1 MEFASDGYET
11 TYAKRSKLCLRE
23 KVFTMKMALKY
34 NFFFAA
40 LLIALT
46 TSCEPKTNSS
56 NEEIKDSV
64 IENADLIIE
73 NAKIFTSNKQQP
85 WAEALA
91 VKNGKFIYV
100 GDASGIASY
109 QSAVTID
116 LKGQLLIPG
125 MVDGHSHPGYVNV
138 ENFGTVEGDTAA
150 ELLAS
155 VKKYADEHP
164 DDEWLRLCCW
174 PTDMFVEGNQGPKK
188 EGLDAV
194 LPDRLV
200 WFESATAHDFWLNSK
215 ALEKLGVNKNTPDP
229 RPGLAMYARDENGE
243 PSGWVKEGAGV
254 QHFAKQFALTDESL
268 IQLHRESVAETI
280 QILSRHGV
288 TSIFDAGNKGFGDIA
303 YSVVSQLEKE
313 GKLPLRYYG
322 TYQIFTPERVKTAIS
337 EIRRYRSEYGGQLL
351 QFNSVKLF
359 MDGISANQSASYLD
373 PYEGSTAY
381 VGATM
386 LSVEELRD
394 LLLEL
399 NEEKLDLLVHTIGDL
414 AVRTVLDAVEA
425 AQAIAKDDFYP
436 RVTMAHLALIDP
448 LDLPRIKKLGV
459 ISNFTPWWFG
469 VDPNDVVEELLGEER
484 YSKMYPAKTVF
495 DSGARVTFSSDE
507 WWGGDMLATYISPYL
522 GMQVG
527 HTRQFPKDWW
537 ETEDDG
543 VRSPISERLSLE
555 QLLEG
560 YTQNGA
566 YQLRLEDKLGSIEK
580 GKLADFVIL
589 NKNLFEVDPY
599 EISKLKPSAVVME
612 GKVIQGSFPE

>member
-1 MEFASDGYET
+1 
-11 TYAKRSKLCLRE
+11 
-23 KVFTMKMALKY
+23 MKFDLKY
-34 NFFFAA
+34 NFLVAA

-46 TSCEPKTNSS
+46 TACQPKTDST
-56 NEEIKDSV
+56 NEEITDSVVENVDLV
-64 IENADLIIE
+64 IENAR
-73 NAKIFTSNKQQP
+73 IFTSNKQQP

-100 GDASGIASY
+100 GDASGIVSY
-109 QSAVTID
+109 QSATTID

-138 ENFGTVEGDTAA
+138 ENFGEVEGDTAA

-155 VKKYADEHP
+155 VKEYADDHP

-174 PTDMFVEGNQGPKK
+174 PTNMFVEGNQGPKK
-188 EGLDAV
+188 EVLDAV

-254 QHFAKQFALTDESL
+254 QHFAKQFALTDEAR
-268 IQLHRESVAETI
+268 IQLHKESVAETI
-280 QILSRHGV
+280 QVLSRHGV
-288 TSIFDAGNKGFGDIA
+288 TSIFDAGNKGFGDLA

-322 TYQIFTPERVKTAIS
+322 TYQIFTPERAKTAIS
-337 EIRRYRSEYGGQLL
+337 EVKRYRKEYGGQLL

-373 PYEGSTAY
+373 PYEGNTAY
-381 VGATM
+381 LGATM
-386 LSVEELRD
+386 LSVKELRD

-399 NEEKLDLLVHTIGDL
+399 NEEKLDLLVHTIGGL

-436 RVTMAHLALIDP
+436 RVTIAHLVLIDP
-448 LDLPRIKKLGV
+448 VDLPRIKKLGV
-459 ISNFTPWWFG
+459 IANFTPWWFG
-469 VDPNDVVEELLGEER
+469 VEPNDVVEEFLGAER
-484 YSKMYPAKTVF
+484 YSKMYPARTVF

-527 HTRQFPKDWW
+527 HTRQYPKDWW

-543 VRSPISERLSLE
+543 VRSPINERLSLE

-566 YQLRLEDKLGSIEK
+566 HQLRLEDKLGSIEK

-612 GKVIQGSFPE
+612 GKVIQGSFPD

>member
-1 MEFASDGYET
+1 
-11 TYAKRSKLCLRE
+11 
-23 KVFTMKMALKY
+23 
-34 NFFFAA
+34 
-40 LLIALT
+40 
-46 TSCEPKTNSS
+46 
-56 NEEIKDSV
+56 
-64 IENADLIIE
+64 
-73 NAKIFTSNKQQP
+73 
-85 WAEALA
+85 
-91 VKNGKFIYV
+91 
-100 GDASGIASY
+100 
-109 QSAVTID
+109 
-116 LKGQLLIPG
+116 

-138 ENFGTVEGDTAA
+138 ENFGEVEGDTAA
-150 ELLAS
+150 ELLSSA
-155 VKKYADEHP
+155 KQYADEHP
-164 DDEWLRLCCW
+164 GEEWLRLCCW
-174 PTDMFVEGNQGPKK
+174 PTDMFVEGDQGPKK
-188 EGLDAV
+188 EVLDAV

-200 WFESATAHDFWLNSK
+200 WFESATAHDFWLNSR
-215 ALEKLGVNKNTPDP
+215 ALEKLGVNRNTPDP

-254 QHFAKQFALTDESL
+254 QHFAEQFALTDDSR
-268 IQLHRESVAETI
+268 IQLHKESVAETI

-288 TSIFDAGNKGFGDIA
+288 TSIFDAGNKGFGDLT

-313 GKLPLRYYG
+313 AKLPLRYYG
-322 TYQIFTPERVKTAIS
+322 TYQIFTPERAKTAIS
-337 EIRRYRSEYGGQLL
+337 EVKRYRSEYGGELL

-373 PYEGSTAY
+373 PYEGNTAY

-394 LLLEL
+394 LLLDL
-399 NEEKLDLLVHTIGDL
+399 NEEKLDLLVHTIGGL

-425 AQAIAKDDFYP
+425 AQVIVKDDFYP
-436 RVTMAHLALIDP
+436 RVTIAHLALIDP
-448 LDLPRIKKLGV
+448 VDLSRIGQLGV
-459 ISNFTPWWFG
+459 IANFTPWWFG
-469 VDPNDVVEELLGEER
+469 VDLDDVVEELLGDER
-484 YSKMYPAKTVF
+484 YSKMYPAKTVV

-507 WWGGDMLATYISPYL
+507 WWGGDMLATYLSPYL

-527 HTRQFPKDWW
+527 HTRQYPKDWW

-543 VRSPISERLSLE
+543 VRSPINERLSLE

-566 YQLRLEDKLGSIEK
+566 YQLRLEDELGSIET

-599 EISKLKPSAVVME
+599 EISELKPSAVVME

>member
-1 MEFASDGYET
+1 
-11 TYAKRSKLCLRE
+11 
-23 KVFTMKMALKY
+23 MKILPKY
-34 NFFFAA
+34 NLCFSA
-40 LLIALT
+40 LLIILI
-46 TSCEPKTNSS
+46 TSCQPKINNTNQ
-56 NEEIKDSV
+56 EITDSL
-64 IENADLIIE
+64 IENADLVIE
-73 NAKIFTSNKQQP
+73 NARIFTSNRKQP

-91 VKNGKFIYV
+91 VKNSKFIYV
-100 GDASGIASY
+100 GDANGIASY

-138 ENFGTVEGDTAA
+138 ENFGEVEGDTAA
-150 ELLAS
+150 ELLSS
-155 VKKYADEHP
+155 VKQYADEHP
-164 DDEWLRLCCW
+164 DEEWLRLCCW
-174 PTDMFVEGNQGPKK
+174 PTDMFVEGDQGPKK
-188 EGLDAV
+188 EVLDAV

-200 WFESATAHDFWLNSK
+200 WFESATAHDFWLNSR
-215 ALEKLGVNKNTPDP
+215 ALEKLGVNRNTPDP

-254 QHFAKQFALTDESL
+254 QHFAEQFALTDDSR
-268 IQLHRESVAETI
+268 IQLHKESVAEAI

-288 TSIFDAGNKGFGDIA
+288 TSIFDAGNKGFGDLT

-313 GKLPLRYYG
+313 AKLPLRYYG
-322 TYQIFTPERVKTAIS
+322 TYQIFTPERAKTAIS
-337 EIRRYRSEYGGQLL
+337 EVKRYRSEYGGELL

-359 MDGISANQSASYLD
+359 MDGISANQSASYID
-373 PYEGSTAY
+373 PYEGNTAY

-394 LLLEL
+394 LLLDL
-399 NEEKLDLLVHTIGDL
+399 HEEKLDLLVHTIGGL

-425 AQAIAKDDFYP
+425 AQATVKDDFYP

-448 LDLPRIKKLGV
+448 ADLSRIEQLGV
-459 ISNFTPWWFG
+459 IANFTPWWFG
-469 VDPNDVVEELLGEER
+469 VDLDDVVEELLGDER

-507 WWGGDMLATYISPYL
+507 WWGGDMLATYLSPYL

-527 HTRQFPKDWW
+527 HTRQYPKDWR
-537 ETEDDG
+537 EIEDDK
-543 VRSPISERLSLE
+543 VRSPINERLSLE

-566 YQLRLEDKLGSIEK
+566 YQLRLEDKLGSIET

-589 NKNLFEVDPY
+589 NKNLFEADPY
-599 EISKLKPSAVVME
+599 EISELKPSAVVME

>member
-1 MEFASDGYET
+1 MQLVFNYKFCFA
-11 TYAKRSKLCLRE
+11 
-23 KVFTMKMALKY
+23 V
-34 NFFFAA
+34 
-40 LLIALT
+40 LLIAT
-46 TSCEPKTNSS
+46 TASCQPATNST
-56 NEEIKDSV
+56 NEEI
-64 IENADLIIE
+64 ADLVIE

-85 WAEALA
+85 WADALA
-91 VKNGKFIYV
+91 VKNGRFIYV
-100 GDASGIASY
+100 GDAIGISSY
-109 QSAVTID
+109 QSATTVD

-138 ENFGTVEGDTAA
+138 ENFGKVEGDNAA

-155 VKKYADEHP
+155 VKQYADEHP

-188 EGLDAV
+188 EVLNAV
-194 LPDRLV
+194 VPDRLV

-215 ALEKLGVNKNTPDP
+215 ALEKLGVDKNTPDP

-254 QHFAKQFALTDESL
+254 QHFAQQFALTDDARKQE
-268 IQLHRESVAETI
+268 HKESVAETL
-280 QILSRHGV
+280 QVLSRHGV
-288 TSIFDAGNKGFGDIA
+288 TALFDAGNKGYGDLA

-313 GKLPLRYYG
+313 GKLPLRYFG
-322 TYQIFTPERVKTAIS
+322 TYQIFTPERAKTAIS
-337 EIRRYRSEYGGQLL
+337 EVRRYRSEYGGQLL

-359 MDGISANQSASYLD
+359 MDGISANQSAAYLE
-373 PYEGSTAY
+373 PYVGNTDY

-436 RVTMAHLALIDP
+436 RVTMAHLVLIDP
-448 LDLPRIKKLGV
+448 VDLPRIKKLGV
-459 ISNFTPWWFG
+459 IANFTPWWFG
-469 VDPNDVVEELLGEER
+469 VSPNDVVEALLGEER
-484 YSKMYPAKTVF
+484 YSKMYPVKTVF

-527 HTRQFPKDWW
+527 HTRQSPRDWW

-543 VRSPISERLSLE
+543 IRSPINERLSLE

-599 EISKLKPSAVVME
+599 EISKLKPSTVVME
-612 GKVIQGSFPE
+612 GKVIQGSFPETSGSEHSRQKY

>member
-1 MEFASDGYET
+1 
-11 TYAKRSKLCLRE
+11 
-23 KVFTMKMALKY
+23 MKMLLNY
-34 NFFFAA
+34 NFCFAA

-46 TSCEPKTNSS
+46 TSCQPKTNSS
-56 NEEIKDSV
+56 NEEIPDSV
-64 IENADLIIE
+64 IEKADLVIE
-73 NAKIFTSNKQQP
+73 NARIYTSNKQQP

-100 GDASGIASY
+100 GDASGIATY
-109 QSAVTID
+109 QSAATID

-138 ENFGTVEGDTAA
+138 ENFGEVEGDTAA
-150 ELLAS
+150 KLLAA

-174 PTDMFVEGNQGPKK
+174 PTDMFVEGSQGPKK
-188 EGLDAV
+188 EVLDAV
-194 LPDRLV
+194 VPDRLV

-215 ALEKLGVNKNTPDP
+215 ALEKLGVDKNTPDP

-254 QHFAKQFALTDESL
+254 QHFAKQFALTDASR
-268 IQLHRESVAETI
+268 IQLHKESVAETI

-288 TSIFDAGNKGFGDIA
+288 TSIFDAGNKGFGDLA
-303 YSVVSQLEKE
+303 YGVVSQLEKE

-322 TYQIFTPERVKTAIS
+322 TYQIFTPERAKTAIS
-337 EIRRYRSEYGGQLL
+337 EVKRYRSEYGGKLL

-359 MDGISANQSASYLD
+359 MDGISANQSASFSD

-381 VGATM
+381 AGATM

-425 AQAIAKDDFYP
+425 AQAFTKDDFYP
-436 RVTMAHLALIDP
+436 RVTMAHLVLIDP
-448 LDLPRIKKLGV
+448 ADLPRIKELGV

-469 VDPNDVVEELLGEER
+469 VNPDDVVEELLGEER
-484 YSKMYPAKTVF
+484 YSKMYPARSVF

-527 HTRQFPKDWW
+527 HTRQYPKDWW

-543 VRSPISERLSLE
+543 IKSPINERLSLE

-566 YQLRLEDKLGSIEK
+566 YQLRVEDKLGSIEK

-599 EISKLKPSAVVME
+599 EISTLKPSAVVME

>member
-1 MEFASDGYET
+1 MQM
-11 TYAKRSKLCLRE
+11 
-23 KVFTMKMALKY
+23 VFKY
-34 NFFFAA
+34 NYFFAA

-46 TSCEPKTNSS
+46 TSCPAMTYSI
-56 NEEIKDSV
+56 NEEITDVPIEDVDLV
-64 IENADLIIE
+64 IENAR
-73 NAKIFTSNKQQP
+73 IFTSNKQQP

-100 GDASGIASY
+100 GDAMGISSY
-109 QSAVTID
+109 RGATTVD

-138 ENFGTVEGDTAA
+138 ENFGEVEGDNAA

-164 DDEWLRLCCW
+164 DDDWLRLCCW
-174 PTDMFVEGNQGPKK
+174 PTNMFVEGNQGPKK
-188 EGLDAV
+188 EVLDAV
-194 LPDRLV
+194 LADRLV
-200 WFESATAHDFWLNSK
+200 WFESASAHDFWLNSK
-215 ALEKLGVNKNTPDP
+215 ALEKLNVNKETPDP

-254 QHFAKQFALTDESL
+254 KHFAKQFALTNAAR
-268 IQLHRESVAETI
+268 IQLHKKSVAETL

-288 TSIFDAGNKGFGDIA
+288 TSIFDAGNKGYGDLA

-313 GKLPLRYYG
+313 GKLPLRYFG
-322 TYQIFTPERVKTAIS
+322 TYQIFTPERAKTAIS
-337 EIRRYRSEYGGQLL
+337 EIKRYRSEYGSQLL

-359 MDGISANQSASYLD
+359 MDGISANQSAAYIE
-373 PYEGSTAY
+373 PYVGNTDY

-425 AQAIAKDDFYP
+425 AQAITKDNFYP
-436 RVTMAHLALIDP
+436 RVTMAHLVLIDP
-448 LDLPRIKKLGV
+448 VDLPRIRKLGV
-459 ISNFTPWWFG
+459 ICNFTPWWLG
-469 VDPNDVVEELLGEER
+469 VNPNDVVEEFLGEER
-484 YSKMYPAKTVF
+484 YSKMYPVKSVF

-507 WWGGDMLATYISPYL
+507 WWGGDMLGTYISPYL

-527 HTRQFPKDWW
+527 HTRQYPKDWW

-543 VRSPISERLSLE
+543 IRSPISERLSLA

-560 YTQNGA
+560 YTKNGA

-580 GKLADFVIL
+580 GKLADFVVL
-589 NKNLFEVDPY
+589 NKDLFEVDPY
-599 EISKLKPSAVVME
+599 ELSKLKPSTVVME
-612 GKVIQGSFPE
+612 GKVIQGSFPGSE

>member
-1 MEFASDGYET
+1 
-11 TYAKRSKLCLRE
+11 
-23 KVFTMKMALKY
+23 MKMVLKY
-34 NFFFAA
+34 NFCFAA

-46 TSCEPKTNSS
+46 TSCQPKTNSS
-56 NEEIKDSV
+56 NEEITDSV
-64 IENADLIIE
+64 IENADLVIE
-73 NAKIFTSNKQQP
+73 NARIFTSNKQQL

-109 QSAVTID
+109 QSAATID

-138 ENFGTVEGDTAA
+138 ENFGKVEGDTAA

-174 PTDMFVEGNQGPKK
+174 PTELFVEGNQGPKK
-188 EGLDAV
+188 EVLDAV
-194 LPDRLV
+194 LPGRLV
-200 WFESATAHDFWLNSK
+200 WFESATAHDFWLSST

-254 QHFAKQFALTDESL
+254 QHFAKQFALTDESR
-268 IQLHRESVAETI
+268 IQLHKESVAETI

-288 TSIFDAGNKGFGDIA
+288 TSIFDAGNKGFGDLA

-322 TYQIFTPERVKTAIS
+322 TYQIFTPERAKTAIS
-337 EIRRYRSEYGGQLL
+337 EIKRYRSEYGGQLL

-359 MDGISANQSASYLD
+359 MDGISANQSASYLE
-373 PYEGSTAY
+373 PYEGNTAAY

-399 NEEKLDLLVHTIGDL
+399 NEEKLDLLVHTIGGL

-436 RVTMAHLALIDP
+436 RVTIAHLALIDP
-448 LDLPRIKKLGV
+448 VDLARIKKLGV

-469 VDPNDVVEELLGEER
+469 VSPNDVVEELLGKER

-543 VRSPISERLSLE
+543 VRSPINERLSLE

-566 YQLRLEDKLGSIEK
+566 YQLRVEDKLGSIEK

>member
-1 MEFASDGYET
+1 M
-11 TYAKRSKLCLRE
+11 
-23 KVFTMKMALKY
+23 KVAY
-34 NFFFAA
+34 NFCITV
-40 LLIALT
+40 LLAALT
-46 TSCEPKTNSS
+46 TSCQPGKNST
-56 NEEIKDSV
+56 NEEITGLGL
-64 IENADLIIE
+64 ENADLLIT
-73 NAKIFTSNKQQP
+73 NAKIFTSNKRQP
-85 WAEALA
+85 WAESLA

-109 QSAVTID
+109 QSATTID
-116 LKGQLLIPG
+116 LKGRLLIPG

-138 ENFGTVEGDTAA
+138 ENFGVVEGDTAT

-164 DDEWLRLCCW
+164 GDEWLRLCCW
-174 PTDMFVEGNQGPKK
+174 PTDMFVEGNQGPQKK
-188 EGLDAV
+188 VLDAV

-215 ALEKLGVNKNTPDP
+215 AFEKLGVDKNTPDP

-254 QHFAKQFALTDESL
+254 QHFAKQFALTDEAR
-268 IQLHRESVAETI
+268 IQLHKESVAETL

-288 TSIFDAGNKGFGDIA
+288 TSIFDAGNKGYGDLA

-313 GKLPLRYYG
+313 GQLPLRYFG
-322 TYQIFTPERVKTAIS
+322 TYQIFTPERAKTAIS
-337 EIRRYRSEYGGQLL
+337 EIKRYRSEYGGQLL

-359 MDGISANQSASYLD
+359 MDGISANQSAAYLE
-373 PYEGSTAY
+373 PYVGNNHY

-386 LSVEELRD
+386 LSVVELRD
-394 LLLEL
+394 LLLAL

-459 ISNFTPWWFG
+459 ISNFTPWWLG
-469 VDPNDVVEELLGEER
+469 VSPNDVVEELLGEER
-484 YSKMYPAKTVF
+484 YSKMYPVKAVF
-495 DSGARVTFSSDE
+495 DSGAIVTFSSDE

-527 HTRQFPKDWW
+527 HTRQSPKDWW

-543 VRSPISERLSLE
+543 IRSPINERLSLE

-589 NKNLFEVDPY
+589 NKNLFKVDPY
-599 EISKLKPSAVVME
+599 EISKLKPAAVIME

>member
-1 MEFASDGYET
+1 
-11 TYAKRSKLCLRE
+11 
-23 KVFTMKMALKY
+23 MKISPKY
-34 NFFFAA
+34 NLCFSA
-40 LLIALT
+40 LLIILI
-46 TSCEPKTNSS
+46 TSCQPKTN
-56 NEEIKDSV
+56 NANQEITDSL
-64 IENADLIIE
+64 IENADLVIE
-73 NAKIFTSNKQQP
+73 NARIFTSNRQQP

-100 GDASGIASY
+100 GDANGIASY

-138 ENFGTVEGDTAA
+138 ENFGEVEGDTAA
-150 ELLAS
+150 ELLSSA
-155 VKKYADEHP
+155 KQYADEHP
-164 DDEWLRLCCW
+164 GEEWLRLCCW
-174 PTDMFVEGNQGPKK
+174 PTDMFVEGDQGPKK
-188 EGLDAV
+188 EVLDAV

-200 WFESATAHDFWLNSK
+200 WFESATAHDFWLNSR
-215 ALEKLGVNKNTPDP
+215 ALEKLGVNRNTPDP

-254 QHFAKQFALTDESL
+254 QHFAEQFALTDDSR
-268 IQLHRESVAETI
+268 IQLHKESVAETI

-288 TSIFDAGNKGFGDIA
+288 TSIFDAGNKGFGDLT

-313 GKLPLRYYG
+313 AKLPLRYYG
-322 TYQIFTPERVKTAIS
+322 TYQIFTPERAKTAIS
-337 EIRRYRSEYGGQLL
+337 EVKRYRSEYGGELL

-373 PYEGSTAY
+373 PYEGNTAY

-394 LLLEL
+394 LLLDL
-399 NEEKLDLLVHTIGDL
+399 NEEKLDLLVHTIGGL

-425 AQAIAKDDFYP
+425 AQVIVKDDFYP
-436 RVTMAHLALIDP
+436 RVTIAHLALIDP
-448 LDLPRIKKLGV
+448 VDLSRIGQLGV
-459 ISNFTPWWFG
+459 IANFTPWWFG
-469 VDPNDVVEELLGEER
+469 VDLDDVVEELLGDER
-484 YSKMYPAKTVF
+484 YSKMYPAKTVV

-507 WWGGDMLATYISPYL
+507 WWGGDMLATYLSPYL

-527 HTRQFPKDWW
+527 HTRQYPKDWW

-543 VRSPISERLSLE
+543 VRSPINERLSLE

-566 YQLRLEDKLGSIEK
+566 YQLRLEDELGSIET

-589 NKNLFEVDPY
+589 NKNLFEADPY
-599 EISKLKPSAVVME
+599 EISELKPSAVVME

>member
-1 MEFASDGYET
+1 
-11 TYAKRSKLCLRE
+11 
-23 KVFTMKMALKY
+23 MKFDLKY
-34 NFFFAA
+34 NFLVAA

-46 TSCEPKTNSS
+46 TACQPKTDST
-56 NEEIKDSV
+56 NEEITDSVVENVDLV
-64 IENADLIIE
+64 IENAR
-73 NAKIFTSNKQQP
+73 IFTSNKQQP

-100 GDASGIASY
+100 GDASGIVSY
-109 QSAVTID
+109 QSATTID

-138 ENFGTVEGDTAA
+138 ENFGEVEGDTAA

-155 VKKYADEHP
+155 VKEYADDHP

-174 PTDMFVEGNQGPKK
+174 PTNMFVEGNQGPKK
-188 EGLDAV
+188 EVLDAV

-254 QHFAKQFALTDESL
+254 QHFAKQFALTDEAR
-268 IQLHRESVAETI
+268 IQLHKESVAETI
-280 QILSRHGV
+280 QVLSRHGV
-288 TSIFDAGNKGFGDIA
+288 TSIFDAGNKGFGDLA

-322 TYQIFTPERVKTAIS
+322 TYQIFTPERAKTAIS
-337 EIRRYRSEYGGQLL
+337 EVKRYRKEYGGQLL

-373 PYEGSTAY
+373 PYEGNTAY

-386 LSVEELRD
+386 LSVKELRD

-399 NEEKLDLLVHTIGDL
+399 NEEKLDLLVHTIGGL

-436 RVTMAHLALIDP
+436 RVTIAHLVLIDP
-448 LDLPRIKKLGV
+448 VDLPRIKKLGV
-459 ISNFTPWWFG
+459 IANFTPWWFG
-469 VDPNDVVEELLGEER
+469 VEPNDVVEEFLGAER
-484 YSKMYPAKTVF
+484 YSKMYPARTVF

-527 HTRQFPKDWW
+527 HTRQYPKDWW

-543 VRSPISERLSLE
+543 VRSPINERLSLE

-566 YQLRLEDKLGSIEK
+566 HQLRLEDKLGSIEK

-612 GKVIQGSFPE
+612 GKVIQGSFPD